1 MNVLVVGSGAREHA
15 ICWKLRQSVDLKE
28 LWVAPGNP
36 GMARVANPVNISVD
50 DMDGLLRFVRE
61 RSIDFV
67 VVGPELPLTLGITDY
82 FEEAGIAIFGPCK
95 AAAML
100 EGSKSFAKEIMKAAG
115 VPTADYKEFINL
127 QEAQEYIREIGA
139 PIVVKADGLA
149 AGKGVFVCLELDQ
162 ALEACRKLF
171 TEIPK
176 PRIVIESYLSG
187 TEASFIVA
195 TNGSIILPLASSHD
209 YKRIYDR
216 DQGPN
221 TGGMGS
227 VCPTPRMNAV
237 QEQKVID
244 EVIRPVLRELEV
256 RRIPFCGFLYAGLM
270 LSPDGGISVLEFNAR
285 LGDPECQSIMRR
297 MKGDLLK
304 ELLTLCKERGG
315 KQQIHQLDWSD
326 EVAVCVVLAA
336 EGYPESPTLGDS
348 IEGLMLAESVNGVEL
363 FHAGTKLSGRDKL
376 VTSGGRVM
384 SVTALGADLSS
395 ARQRA
400 YQAVDLIQ
408 FRGRQVR
415 RDIGS

>member
-1 MNVLVVGSGAREHA
+1 MV
-15 ICWKLRQSVDLKE
+15 
-28 LWVAPGNP
+28 
-36 GMARVANPVNISVD
+36 
-50 DMDGLLRFVRE
+50 
-61 RSIDFV
+61 
-67 VVGPELPLTLGITDY
+67 
-82 FEEAGIAIFGPCK
+82 
-95 AAAML
+95 
-100 EGSKSFAKEIMKAAG
+100 
-115 VPTADYKEFINL
+115 
-127 QEAQEYIREIGA
+127 
-139 PIVVKADGLA
+139 
-149 AGKGVFVCLELDQ
+149 
-162 ALEACRKLF
+162 
-171 TEIPK
+171 
-176 PRIVIESYLSG
+176 
-187 TEASFIVA
+187 
-195 TNGSIILPLASSHD
+195 
-209 YKRIYDR
+209 
-216 DQGPN
+216 
-221 TGGMGS
+221 
-227 VCPTPRMNAV
+227 
-237 QEQKVID
+237 
-244 EVIRPVLRELEV
+244 
-256 RRIPFCGFLYAGLM
+256 
-270 LSPDGGISVLEFNAR
+270 EFNAR